1 MYLLFLLV
9 LRYRKKVCLTK
20 VKQTFSEKN
29 SAFSE
34 ILRFYEFLTSRKE
47 FIRSV
52 CIAQKFIFISE
63 KLVIFWVSSSK
74 KSWLGKYI
82 IIKNNFLRKFIF
94 TVFVKFEILW
104 VLILN
109 FWLHL
114 EVDTKEEVKERSFMC
129 TYSLFGFLLT
139 MICLRCSPVRGRS
152 WREFWWG
159 KFCLRKS

>member
-52 CIAQKFIFISE
+52 CIAQKFIFISV

-82 IIKNNFLRKFIF
+82 IIKKTCWDIFFYCLCEVWDFVSFNFEFLSF
-94 TVFVKFEILW
+94 W
-104 VLILN
+104 VLEFLKFQKNSKFSLWIFEFLSFLVFEFLSFRVFEFLN
-109 FWLHL
+109 F
-114 EVDTKEEVKERSFMC
+114 
-129 TYSLFGFLLT
+129 
-139 MICLRCSPVRGRS
+139 
-152 WREFWWG
+152 
-159 KFCLRKS
+159 